1 MSDGMDVWE
10 VPDAKAAGERERRLQ
25 ALEWLLKQLRGTNLR
40 MDGTCDWSLPHNVLS
55 GIRAPTALDAI
66 LEAKRRYDHWCD
78 HDAPSKDRS

>member
-1 MSDGMDVWE
+1 MSDASDVWD
-10 VPDAKAAGERERRLQ
+10 PWKANDTEMVQ
-25 ALEWLLKQLRGTNLR
+25 TFVWLLKQLRGTNLR